1 MRDAFGHPQSV
12 VVLGGTSEIAGALV
26 DRLVADRCRTV
37 VLAGRDP
44 EALERA
50 AQRAKAGGA
59 DDIRIVVFDALDLDH
74 VEDIVGACLRAAGDT
89 VDWVVLALGHLGNAV
104 EDSTDARRIAENIAV
119 NFAWPA
125 AALGPVAQR
134 LRAQGYGKVVVLSS
148 VAGVRIRVANFIYG
162 SAKAGLDAFAR
173 AVAQSLE
180 GSGVHLHVVRP
191 GFVRTKMTAGLR
203 PAPFAVDPPAV
214 AAAVL
219 RGIERDQ
226 PVIWVPPMLRWMF
239 LALRAL
245 PPQLWRR
252 LPG

>member
-37 VLAGRDP
+37 VLAGRDS

-59 DDIRIVVFDALDLDH
+59 DDVRTVEFDALDLDH
-74 VEDIVGACLRAAGDT
+74 VGDVVSACLGAAGDT
-89 VDWVVLALGHLGNAV
+89 VDWVVLALGHLGDAAP
-104 EDSTDARRIAENIAV
+104 DGTDPGRIAESIAV

-134 LRAQGYGKVVVLSS
+134 LRAQGYGRIVVLSS

-162 SAKAGLDAFAR
+162 SAKAGLDGFAR
-173 AVAQSLE
+173 GLAQSLE
-180 GSGVHLHVVRP
+180 GSGVQLHVVRP
-191 GFVRTKMTAGLR
+191 GFVHTKMTAGLR
-203 PAPFAVDPPAV
+203 PAPFAVGPGMV

-226 PVIWVPPMLRWMF
+226 PVIWVPSTLRWVF
-239 LALRAL
+239 VVLRAL
-245 PPQLWRR
+245 PQWLWRR